1 MKNCNNY
8 KVKDLFVV
16 LMNEYKKNQ
25 NILNMLTSNIKLDNN
40 DLDFWVGQN
49 LSDEN

>member
-8 KVKDLFVV
+8 MAKDLFVI
-16 LMNEYKKNQ
+16 LMNECKKNQ

>member
-1 MKNCNNY
+1 MKNY
-8 KVKDLFVV
+8 KAKDLFVV

>member
-8 KVKDLFVV
+8 KAKDLFVV